1 MKQVKKL
8 WFNNDRIFIE
18 TNKNGVQS
26 QLLRFFPRLQAAT
39 EKQRSNWN
47 ESYFGLHWNKI
58 DEDISFES
66 FAWTDNTPFRYYHKE
81 KLK

>member
-26 QLLRFFPRLQAAT
+26 QLLRFFPRLQSAT
-39 EKQRSNWN
+39 EKQRNNWS

-66 FAWTDNTPFRYYHKE
+66 FAWADNAPFRHYHKQ
-81 KLK
+81 KI